1 LASYDEGVSTMNV
14 SLTDDLREFVDA
26 QVDAGSYSSTS
37 EYIRDLIR
45 RDRDRGAL
53 KALLLEGAASPAVG
67 EFDGAYFERLR
78 SSVRATR

>member
-67 EFDGAYFERLR
+67 EFDGAYFEHLR

>member
-1 LASYDEGVSTMNV
+1 MNV

-26 QVDAGSYSSTS
+26 QVGAGSYSSTS

-53 KALLLEGAASPAVG
+53 KALLLEGAATPVEG
-67 EFDGAYFERLR
+67 EFDGAYFEGLR
-78 SSVRATR
+78 SDARSTR